1 MLTIK
6 HKEVEF
12 AVGDQIRVTQ
22 RIKEGDKER
31 LAAFMGMVIGIKG
44 RAPLVTFTVRRIGE
58 AGVGIEKIYPVSL
71 PTIEKIEVLKKGGEG
86 VRHAKLYYTR
96 TKSPREIDSI
106 YSRTFRRGKVSVE
119 AKKAKP
125 RASKRVVKKSSAK

>member
-1 MLTIK
+1 MLSIK
-6 HKEVEF
+6 HKETEF

-44 RAPLVTFTVRRIGE
+44 RMPLVTFTVRRIGE

-86 VRHAKLYYTR
+86 VRHSKLYYTR

-106 YSRTFRRGKVSVE
+106 YSRTFRKSRVE
-119 AKKAKP
+119 VAKKT
-125 RASKRVVKKSSAK
+125 ASKSAERSVKKVDTKI